1 MNRTIIV
8 GRLTADPE
16 LRTTPNGIATTRVTV
31 AVNRMPNANGERQAD
46 FIPVVIWRRQA
57 ENVSKYCS
65 KGSLVGIDGR
75 IQTRS
80 YDAQDGSRRYV
91 TEVVAD
97 NVQFLG
103 GRSNNASQETFAS
116 STNEPQSTSANVT
129 STPSEVQASST
140 NTASSD
146 DVPFPT
152 GEPANTAPT
161 TDVGEDP
168 FQDFGSEVVLSDND
182 LPF

>member
-1 MNRTIIV
+1 MNRTLLV

-16 LRTTPNGIATTRVTV
+16 LRTTPNGIATTRITV
-31 AVNRMPNANGERQAD
+31 AVNRIPNSNGERVAD
-46 FIPVVIWRRQA
+46 FINVVVWRRQA

-75 IQTRS
+75 IQTSS
-80 YDAQDGSRRYV
+80 YDAQDGTRRYV

-97 NVQFLG
+97 NVTFLG
-103 GRSNNASQETFAS
+103 NSRGTGVQNPAY
-116 STNEPQSTSANVT
+116 
-129 STPSEVQASST
+129 PSEPVASEMT
-140 NTASSD
+140 NVNPTYAE

-152 GEPANTAPT
+152 GEEISSPTA
-161 TDVGEDP
+161 DVSEEDP
-168 FQDFGSEVVLSDND
+168 FKDFGSEVVLSDDD